1 MAKKKDT
8 QTQELF
14 TQPVVPKMPEGYYS
28 GDKPNLNLRAFVEQH
43 LREKP
48 YDSANDDYDVPAF
61 NDTISIENRRD
72 PINDLHIY
80 WSKKPYKAV
89 CQYVRHFT
97 QAGDLVL
104 DPFCGSGGTALA
116 ALMEDRKAIA
126 IDRSPSATFITRNY
140 CTPVDLKELEEA
152 LRELETVVGQ
162 TLRELY
168 STKCHETDKPA
179 TISYTVYSQ
188 VFECPRCL
196 NDTPLF
202 DCPEQERPDS
212 SGGKSK
218 TVSVCPCCLSRG
230 QTEEIDARSKKKGVI
245 PVFVSYLCEHAGKQK
260 RGERHHQDKNPKAR
274 EYFKIYDLA
283 KLKRLETEPIPFPVP
298 NIAMLNHTGTEGR
311 WGLLWRPYLSEVKNV
326 ADFFTTR
333 NLRALAC
340 LKSGIEGVRVGRE
353 RLWFLFSGLLYN
365 ASKMYRER
373 DAGGGPSN
381 GTYYLPPVY
390 REVAV
395 STLFTQKAKNL
406 AKAADYWSVVAQ
418 PQVVIST
425 QSAISLQGIPN
436 DSVDYVFTDPPYSW
450 KVQYGESNFLW
461 EAWLGFDTSWQ
472 DEEII
477 VNDFRG
483 KSEKDWAAGL
493 KAAMAEC
500 FRVLKPGRWL
510 SLCYHDTSEGSWQAV
525 QDLLEEVGF
534 VPDRSETALSIE
546 TGQKS
551 WKQGVS
557 DKITKRDLLINF
569 RKPKPGEERSAVQ
582 FTGAEDQQSFREKA
596 QTVIREYLQ
605 ANPGATKDR
614 IYDQVVS
621 RLVRRGQME
630 AHNFDELLGQ
640 VAEEVKEEVKK
651 NLFENEE
658 PDLLGTHQISRWHL
672 KESEAGADGAE
683 QATTDSAG
691 TRIHEF
697 LIKTTAAK
705 LVESEPKVSELQ
717 AEIAARRTKLQA
729 VDQNES
735 DESRGKLVR
744 EIRELKEKLDKLTA
758 QRSEWQQLALDYSQI
773 FEFYVAAVNPK
784 PKARL
789 EEILEDYCYQTDA
802 GNWRPPLTEQEKLEK
817 GSERQQAVRRKIQR
831 FCKLLEAGDGI
842 PAAQRPDAPTLAAWI
857 RHCRRTGSHT
867 QGKLLYERGGDL
879 STLNEQ
885 AQVDVEED
893 YQVCVKHLE
902 RGKK

>member
-14 TQPVVPKMPEGYYS
+14 TQPAVPKMPEGYYS
-28 GDKPNLNLRAFVEQH
+28 GDKPNPNLRAFVEQH
-43 LREKP
+43 LRENP
-48 YDSANDDYDVPAF
+48 YNSANDDYNVVAF
-61 NDTISIENRRD
+61 DKPIETTKATAIYNM
-72 PINDLHIY
+72 HTY
-80 WSKKPYKAV
+80 WSKKPHDAIR
-89 CQYVRHFT
+89 QYIRHYT

-104 DPFCGSGGTALA
+104 DSFSGSGGTALA
-116 ALMEDRKAIA
+116 ALMEGRKAVA
-126 IDRSPSATFITRNY
+126 IDRSPAATFITKNY
-140 CTPVDLKELEEA
+140 CTPVDVPALKEAFEKLKADSQEEIDW
-152 LRELETVVGQ
+152 LYET
-162 TLRELY
+162 R
-168 STKCHETDKPA
+168 CHVTDKPA
-179 TISYTVYSQ
+179 VVAYTVYSQ
-188 VFECPRCL
+188 VFQCPRCL
-196 NDTPLF
+196 EKIALY
-202 DCPEQERPDS
+202 DCVEAD
-212 SGGKSK
+212 GKTAK
-218 TVSVCPCCLSRG
+218 GKPKKINLCPHCHKKNVV
-230 QTEEIDARSKKKGVI
+230 EEIRSQSQKYGYI
-245 PVFVSYLCEHAGKQK
+245 PVLVSYAVPDAEGGRAK
-260 RGERHHQDKNPKAR
+260 RVERRHDDPNPKAR
-274 EYFKIYDLA
+274 EYFQKFDVG
-283 KLKRLETEPIPFPVP
+283 RLMEIEARPVP
-298 NIAMLNHTGTEGR
+298 HWFPKGYDMRGFSRYQRDALRLYGVNE
-311 WGLLWRPYLSEVKNV
+311 V
-326 ADFFTTR
+326 ADLFTKR
-333 NLRALAC
+333 NLWAISVLRHHMQKLGVHRDPLMFTLTSIL
-340 LKSGIEGVRVGRE
+340 LKSSRMMAHNSDGIGRIQ
-353 RLWFLFSGLLYN
+353 
-365 ASKMYRER
+365 K
-373 DAGGGPSN
+373 
-381 GTYYLPPVY
+381 GTYYI
-390 REVAV
+390 
-395 STLFTQKAKNL
+395 
-406 AKAADYWSVVAQ
+406 
-418 PQVVIST
+418 PQVEHDIHVGKFMEEAFGDMLRGYQELHGFGTDVFIST
-425 QSAISLQGIPN
+425 EDAQKINLPDN
-436 DSVDYVFTDPPYSW
+436 SVDYIFTDPPYGGT
-450 KVQYGESNFLW
+450 VQYGELNFAW
-461 EAWLGFDTSWQ
+461 EAWLGCDTAWH
-472 DEEII
+472 EAEIV
-477 VNDFRG
+477 VNEQRNKG
-483 KSEKDWAAGL
+483 EGDWAGRMRNAL
-493 KAAMAEC
+493 SEAA
-500 FRVLKPGRWL
+500 RVLKPGRTM
-510 SLCYHDTSEGSWQAV
+510 SVCYHDTSDGTWELL
-525 QDLLEEVGF
+525 QDLTAEAGF
-534 VPDRSETALSIE
+534 VPEDAKTALYIE
-546 TGQKS
+546 SKMKTTNQYFAEK
-551 WKQGVS
+551 VN
-557 DKITKRDLLINF
+557 KRDLVINF

-582 FTGAEDQQSFREKA
+582 FTGVEDQQSFREKA

-605 ANPGATKDR
+605 VNPGATKDR

-630 AHNFDELLGQ
+630 AHNFDVLLGQ

-672 KESEAGADGAE
+672 KASEAGADDAE

-735 DESRGKLVR
+735 DASRGKLVR

-758 QRSEWQQLALDYSQI
+758 QRAEWQQQALDYSQI

-789 EEILEDYCYQTDA
+789 EEILEDYGYQTDA